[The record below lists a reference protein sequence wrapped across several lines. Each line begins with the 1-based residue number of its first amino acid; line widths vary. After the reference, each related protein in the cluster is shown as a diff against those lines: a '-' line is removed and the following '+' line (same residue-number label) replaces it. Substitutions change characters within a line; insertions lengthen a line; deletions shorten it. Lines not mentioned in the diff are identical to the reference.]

1 MAGLNRSG
9 PRTAH
14 RPVARISVYVRA
26 GKAMAH
32 QVTDD
37 ELTPMDAEN
46 VSDSKSDLT
55 YYLDWENGEQQKE
68 VRLVE

>member
-1 MAGLNRSG
+1 M
-9 PRTAH
+9 
-14 RPVARISVYVRA
+14 YVRA